1 MKIGKRHKAK
11 HYCKSIDE
19 VVEILNTQ
27 YEELHV
33 RNIDWYTRN
42 CNSSGIV
49 NVPCGF
55 VCGMKE
61 YLGRNF
67 NSFRACKKP
76 NYIRIEP
83 TDIGWDWS
91 LQMFEEF
98 DDFIIEE
105 E

>member
-11 HYCKSIDE
+11 HYCKSKDE
-19 VVEILNTQ
+19 VVDILNTQ

-33 RNIDWYTRN
+33 RGIDWYTNN
-42 CNSSGIV
+42 CDSSETV
-49 NVPCGF
+49 HVPCGF
-55 VCGMKE
+55 VCGMKK
-61 YLGRNF
+61 YLGRSF
-67 NSFRACKKP
+67 NSFRAYKRP
-76 NYIRIEP
+76 SYVRIEP
-83 TDIGWDWS
+83 TDIGWSWS

>member
-11 HYCKSIDE
+11 HYCKSKDE
-19 VVEILNTQ
+19 VVDILNTQ

-33 RNIDWYTRN
+33 RGIDWYTNN
-42 CNSSGIV
+42 CDSSGTI
-49 NVPCGF
+49 NVPCDF
-55 VCGMKE
+55 VRGMKD

-67 NSFRACKKP
+67 NSFRAYKRP

-83 TDIGWDWS
+83 TDIGWSWS

>member
-11 HYCKSIDE
+11 HYCKSKNE
-19 VVEILNTQ
+19 VVDIINTQ

-33 RNIDWYTRN
+33 RDIDWYTNN

-49 NVPCGF
+49 DVPCDF
-55 VCGMKE
+55 VRGMKK
-61 YLGRNF
+61 YLGCNF
-67 NSFRACKKP
+67 NSFRATKRPGFVK
-76 NYIRIEP
+76 IEP
-83 TDIGWDWS
+83 TGIGWNWS
-91 LQMFEEF
+91 LQMFKEF

>member
-11 HYCKSIDE
+11 HYCKSKNE
-19 VVEILNTQ
+19 VVDILNTQ

-33 RNIDWYTRN
+33 RGIDWYTNN
-42 CNSSGIV
+42 CDSSGTI
-49 NVPCGF
+49 NVPCDF
-55 VCGMKE
+55 VRGMKD

-67 NSFRACKKP
+67 NSFRAYKRP

-83 TDIGWDWS
+83 TDIGWNWS

>member
-11 HYCKSIDE
+11 HYCKSKDE

-33 RNIDWYTRN
+33 RDIDWYNSN
-42 CNSSGIV
+42 CDSFGTV
-49 NVPCGF
+49 DVPCDF
-55 VCGMKE
+55 VSGMKE
-61 YLGRNF
+61 YLGCNF
-67 NSFRACKKP
+67 NSFRAYKRP
-76 NYIRIEP
+76 NYIKIEP
-83 TDIGWDWS
+83 TYTGWSWS